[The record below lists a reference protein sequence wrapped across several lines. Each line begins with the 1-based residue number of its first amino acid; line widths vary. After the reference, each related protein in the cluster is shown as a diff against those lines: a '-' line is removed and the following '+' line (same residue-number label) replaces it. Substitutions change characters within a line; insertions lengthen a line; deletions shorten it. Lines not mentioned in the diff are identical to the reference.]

1 MRADLRTT
9 PMRATRDI
17 PSAGPA
23 DAVRSVGPNPAA
35 RVRAARAA
43 ADLSREDLGRA
54 IGLSA
59 RTVRRLEDG
68 QRRISPQELRR
79 IAATCDVPEWFLAHG
94 WQGWE
99 RLRDR

>member
-1 MRADLRTT
+1 MSVDLQTSPQST
-9 PMRATRDI
+9 ALAGDAPGWGHPEG
-17 PSAGPA
+17 PSA
-23 DAVRSVGPNPAA
+23 AA

-43 ADLSREDLGRA
+43 ADLSREELGRA

-79 IAATCDVPEWFLAHG
+79 VAASCRVPEWFLAYG
-94 WQGWE
+94 WRGWE
-99 RLRDR
+99 RLR

>member
-1 MRADLRTT
+1 MSVDLQSSPQSTGLTALAGDT
-9 PMRATRDI
+9 PGWGHPEG
-17 PSAGPA
+17 PSA
-23 DAVRSVGPNPAA
+23 AA

-43 ADLSREDLGRA
+43 ADLSREELGRA

-79 IAATCDVPEWFLAHG
+79 VAASCHVPEWFLAYG
-94 WQGWE
+94 WRGWE
-99 RLRDR
+99 RLR

>member
-1 MRADLRTT
+1 MRADIQTS
-9 PMRATRDI
+9 PMRNGLDALAAEQPGWHHPEG
-17 PSAGPA
+17 PS
-23 DAVRSVGPNPAA
+23 PAA

-43 ADLSREDLGRA
+43 ADLSREDLGQA

-79 IAATCDVPEWFLAHG
+79 IAATCHVPEWFLAHG
-94 WQGWE
+94 WRGWE
-99 RLRDR
+99 RLRER